1 MFLELFKLK
10 VSFFIIPIILLF
22 HEMEE
27 WNIYKFHKENYSNII
42 HEETILSGR
51 LWLLFLSLFGFIW
64 TIICYF
70 IPNLI
75 ISTILMVLLID
86 FTILNSIQHIG
97 LSIKIKKYNPGLI
110 FGGIIALIAAIF
122 FIQNIV
128 IEKILPIWSVILL
141 LGIIIPFIV
150 ETIISSKKNK
160 LPQIVIWILR
170 FSIKLEKI
178 LSE

>member
-1 MFLELFKLK
+1 
-10 VSFFIIPIILLF
+10 
-22 HEMEE
+22 MEE

-64 TIICYF
+64 TIICYV
-70 IPNLI
+70 IPDRI
-75 ISTILMVLLID
+75 ISTILMILLVD

-97 LSIKIKKYNPGLI
+97 LSIKIKKYNPGLV
-110 FGGIIALIAAIF
+110 FGGIIASVAAIF
-122 FIQNIV
+122 FILNIL
-128 IEKILPIWSVILL
+128 ILNILPIWSVILL

-150 ETIISSKKNK
+150 ETAISSKKNK
-160 LPQIVIWILR
+160 LPQMVIWILR
-170 FSIKLEKI
+170 FSSKLEKI